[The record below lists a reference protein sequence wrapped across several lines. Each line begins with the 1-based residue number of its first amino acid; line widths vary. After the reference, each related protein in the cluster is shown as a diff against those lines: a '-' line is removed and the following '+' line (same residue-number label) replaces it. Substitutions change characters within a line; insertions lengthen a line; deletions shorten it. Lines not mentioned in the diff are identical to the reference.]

1 MELRSPKCVCTLT
14 LLENAPYRPGMAV
27 QARDTAVAPATRPPG
42 LLHRSRVPLILLTA
56 VLAVDQ
62 ADRYLLSSVFPLL
75 KDDFGLSDGQ
85 LGSLSAA
92 FLLVATAG
100 SVPFGILVDRTVRTR
115 IAAWGAALWSVAML
129 ATGLATSYSGL
140 FLSRMGLGVA
150 ESSYTPASFSLLT
163 DYYPVEQRSRVLG
176 IYQVGSVL
184 GFLGLP
190 LGGLIATH
198 WGWRAAFDLY
208 ALTGFLVAL
217 LVWRLREPARG
228 AADGLRAAAATRD
241 GRPIVPRSPFAV
253 MPTLP
258 AFRYVLRTPSVT
270 ISLLTNA
277 LAVFF
282 TSGLAIAA
290 ATFLARY
297 HHLSLTEATAATSLL
312 AVGAIVGMI
321 WGGRLGDRLVARG
334 RPAGRVEV
342 AAAAQVVGV
351 VLLVPAFAVH
361 GTAAMLVLFAAGA
374 VTLTMPNAPLA
385 ALRADVIHPDLRGR
399 AAAVQAVLFAGAAAA
414 SPLVIGLISDAIG
427 LRGALLVV
435 LPLMGVGGIALA
447 LLGPR
452 FVVPDRRRMQAS
464 LMDSPP

>member
-1 MELRSPKCVCTLT
+1 
-14 LLENAPYRPGMAV
+14 MAV
-27 QARDTAVAPATRPPG
+27 DASATELSSPAPSDG
-42 LLHRSRVPLILLTA
+42 LLGASRAPLILLTA

-100 SVPFGILVDRTVRTR
+100 AVPFGILVDRTIRTR
-115 IAAWGAALWSVAML
+115 VAAWGAALWSVAML

-190 LGGLIATH
+190 LGGFIATH

-208 ALTGFLVAL
+208 ALSGFVVAL
-217 LVWRLREPARG
+217 LVWRLREPQRG
-228 AADGLRAAAATRD
+228 VADGLRAAVAPTM
-241 GRPIVPRSPFAV
+241 PRSQFSN
-253 MPTLP
+253 MPALP
-258 AFRYVLRTPSVT
+258 AFRYVLRTTSVT
-270 ISLLTNA
+270 VSLVTNA

-282 TSGLAIAA
+282 ASGLGIWAT
-290 ATFLARY
+290 TFLVRY
-297 HHLSLTEATAATSLL
+297 HHLSLTKATLATSLL

-361 GTAAMLVLFAAGA
+361 GTAAMLVLFAVGA

-399 AAAVQAVLFAGAAAA
+399 AAALQSVLYAGAAAA
-414 SPLVIGLISDAIG
+414 SPLVIGLISDSIG

-435 LPLMGVGGIALA
+435 LPMMGVGGIALA
-447 LLGPR
+447 ALGR
-452 FVVPDRRRMQAS
+452 HAVEPDRCRMQAS
-464 LMDSPP
+464 LLEEPS

>member
-1 MELRSPKCVCTLT
+1 
-14 LLENAPYRPGMAV
+14 
-27 QARDTAVAPATRPPG
+27 
-42 LLHRSRVPLILLTA
+42 

-100 SVPFGILVDRTVRTR
+100 AVPFGILVDRTIRTR
-115 IAAWGAALWSVAML
+115 VAAWGAALWSVAML
-129 ATGLATSYSGL
+129 ATGLATSYSSL
-140 FLSRMGLGVA
+140 FMSRMGLGVA

-163 DYYPVEQRSRVLG
+163 DYYPVEERSRVLG

-208 ALTGFLVAL
+208 ALAGFVVAM
-217 LVWRLREPARG
+217 LVWRLREPQRG
-228 AADGLRAAAATRD
+228 LADGLRAVT
-241 GRPIVPRSPFAV
+241 PETPRSPFAV
-253 MPTLP
+253 MPAMP
-258 AFRYVLRTPSVT
+258 AFRYVLRIPSVT
-270 ISLLTNA
+270 ISLITNA

-282 TSGLAIAA
+282 TSGLGIWAT
-290 ATFLARY
+290 TFLVRY
-297 HHLSLTEATAATSLL
+297 HHLSLTKATAATSLL

-334 RPAGRVEV
+334 RLAGRVEV

-361 GTAAMLVLFAAGA
+361 GTAAMLVLFALGA

-399 AAAVQAVLFAGAAAA
+399 AAAVQSVLYAGAAAA
-414 SPLVIGLISDAIG
+414 SPLVIGLISDSIG
-427 LRGALLVV
+427 LRGSLLVV
-435 LPLMGVGGIALA
+435 LPLMGVGGVALA
-447 LLGPR
+447 VLGPAA
-452 FVVPDRRRMQAS
+452 VEPDRRRMQAS
-464 LMDSPP
+464 LLQDPP

>member
-1 MELRSPKCVCTLT
+1 MGKGS
-14 LLENAPYRPGMAV
+14 YGPGMAV
-27 QARDTAVAPATRPPG
+27 QARDTAAAPAARPTGPPR
-42 LLHRSRVPLILLTA
+42 HSRIPLILLTA

-100 SVPFGILVDRTVRTR
+100 ALPFGILVDRTVRTR
-115 IAAWGAALWSVAML
+115 VAAWGAALWSVAML
-129 ATGLATSYSGL
+129 ATGLATSYSSL

-163 DYYPVEQRSRVLG
+163 DYYPVEERSRVLG

-208 ALTGFLVAL
+208 ALAGFVVAM
-217 LVWRLREPARG
+217 LVWRLREPQRG
-228 AADGLRAAAATRD
+228 LADGLRAVTAPD
-241 GRPIVPRSPFAV
+241 VPRSPFSV
-253 MPTLP
+253 MPALP
-258 AFRYVLRTPSVT
+258 AFRYVLRIPSVT
-270 ISLLTNA
+270 ISLITNA

-282 TSGLAIAA
+282 TSGLGIWAT
-290 ATFLARY
+290 TFLVRY
-297 HHLSLTEATAATSLL
+297 HHLSLTKATAATSLL
-312 AVGAIVGMI
+312 AVGAITGMI

-334 RPAGRVEV
+334 RLAGRVEV
-342 AAAAQVVGV
+342 AAAAQIVGV

-361 GTAAMLVLFAAGA
+361 GTAAMLVLFALGA

-399 AAAVQAVLFAGAAAA
+399 AAAVQSVLYAAAAAA
-414 SPLVIGLISDAIG
+414 SPLVIGLISDSIG
-427 LRGALLVV
+427 LRGSLLVV

-447 LLGPR
+447 VLGPAA
-452 FVVPDRRRMQAS
+452 VEPDRRRMQAS
-464 LMDSPP
+464 LLQDPP

>member
-1 MELRSPKCVCTLT
+1 MYRCVD
-14 LLENAPYRPGMAV
+14 AHGKGPYCPEI
-27 QARDTAVAPATRPPG
+27 
-42 LLHRSRVPLILLTA
+42 RSRKPLILLTA

-163 DYYPVEQRSRVLG
+163 DYYPVEERSRVLG

-208 ALTGFLVAL
+208 ALIGFVVAM
-217 LVWRLREPARG
+217 LVWRLEEPPRG
-228 AADGLRAAAATRD
+228 VADGLRPGAATS
-241 GRPIVPRSPFAV
+241 GAPRSRFAA
-253 MPTLP
+253 MPSW
-258 AFRYVLRTPSVT
+258 AGFRYVLSIPSVT

-277 LAVFF
+277 LAIFF
-282 TSGLAIAA
+282 TSGLGIWAT
-290 ATFLARY
+290 TFLVRY
-297 HHLSLTEATAATSLL
+297 HHLSLT
-312 AVGAIVGMI
+312 
-321 WGGRLGDRLVARG
+321 
-334 RPAGRVEV
+334 
-342 AAAAQVVGV
+342 
-351 VLLVPAFAVH
+351 
-361 GTAAMLVLFAAGA
+361 
-374 VTLTMPNAPLA
+374 NANP
-385 ALRADVIHPDLRGR
+385 PT
-399 AAAVQAVLFAGAAAA
+399 
-414 SPLVIGLISDAIG
+414 
-427 LRGALLVV
+427 
-435 LPLMGVGGIALA
+435 
-447 LLGPR
+447 
-452 FVVPDRRRMQAS
+452 
-464 LMDSPP
+464 SPPAVR

>member
-1 MELRSPKCVCTLT
+1 VASGPAQLGAADLT
-14 LLENAPYRPGMAV
+14 AE
-27 QARDTAVAPATRPPG
+27 PAARPPG
-42 LLHRSRVPLILLTA
+42 PLRQSRIPLILLTA

-100 SVPFGILVDRTVRTR
+100 AVPFGILVDRTVRTR
-115 IAAWGAALWSVAML
+115 VAAWGAALWSVAML
-129 ATGLATSYSGL
+129 ATGLATSYSSL

-163 DYYPVEQRSRVLG
+163 DYYPVEERSRVLG

-208 ALTGFLVAL
+208 ALAGFVVAI
-217 LVWRLREPARG
+217 LVWRLREPQRG
-228 AADGLRAAAATRD
+228 LADGLRAATEPSA
-241 GRPIVPRSPFAV
+241 PRSPFAV
-253 MPTLP
+253 MPAAA
-258 AFRYVLRTPSVT
+258 AFRYVLRIPSFT
-270 ISLLTNA
+270 ISLITNA

-282 TSGLAIAA
+282 TSGLGIWAT
-290 ATFLARY
+290 TFLVRY
-297 HHLSLTEATAATSLL
+297 HHLSLTKATAATSLL

-334 RPAGRVEV
+334 RLAGRVEV

-351 VLLVPAFAVH
+351 LLLVPAFAVH
-361 GTAAMLVLFAAGA
+361 GTAAMLVLFALGA

-399 AAAVQAVLFAGAAAA
+399 GAAVQSVLYAGAAAA
-414 SPLVIGLISDAIG
+414 SPLVIGLISDSIG
-427 LRGALLVV
+427 LRGALLVI

-447 LLGPR
+447 VLGR
-452 FVVPDRRRMQAS
+452 AAVEPDRRRMQAS
-464 LMDSPP
+464 LLRDPP

>member
-1 MELRSPKCVCTLT
+1 MERALIVR
-14 LLENAPYRPGMAV
+14 
-27 QARDTAVAPATRPPG
+27 QI
-42 LLHRSRVPLILLTA
+42 SRRPLILLTA

-100 SVPFGILVDRTVRTR
+100 AVPFGVLVDRTIRTR
-115 IAAWGAALWSVAML
+115 VAAWGAALWSVAML

-163 DYYPVEQRSRVLG
+163 DYYSVEERSRVLG

-190 LGGLIATH
+190 IGGFIATH

-208 ALTGFLVAL
+208 ALAGFVVAL
-217 LVWRLREPARG
+217 LVWRLHEPQRG
-228 AADGLRAAAATRD
+228 AADGLRVAVAPT
-241 GRPIVPRSPFAV
+241 VPRSRFAV
-253 MPTLP
+253 MAAPA
-258 AFRYVLRTPSVT
+258 AFRYVLSIPSFT
-270 ISLLTNA
+270 ISLVTNA

-282 TSGLAIAA
+282 TSGLGIWAT
-290 ATFLARY
+290 TFLVRY
-297 HHLSLTEATAATSLL
+297 HHLSLTKATAATSLL
-312 AVGAIVGMI
+312 AVGAITGMI

-334 RPAGRVEV
+334 RLAGRVEV
-342 AAAAQVVGV
+342 AAAAQIIGV
-351 VLLVPAFAVH
+351 VLLVPAFAVN
-361 GTAAMLVLFAAGA
+361 GTAAMLVLFALGA

-385 ALRADVIHPDLRGR
+385 ALRADVVHPDLRGR
-399 AAAVQAVLFAGAAAA
+399 AAAAQSVLYAGAAAA

-435 LPLMGVGGIALA
+435 LPLMAVGGIALA
-447 LLGPR
+447 VLGPA
-452 FVVPDRRRMQAS
+452 FVEPDRHRMKDS
-464 LMDSPP
+464 LLEEMSE

>member
-1 MELRSPKCVCTLT
+1 MP
-14 LLENAPYRPGMAV
+14 LL
-27 QARDTAVAPATRPPG
+27 
-42 LLHRSRVPLILLTA
+42 LLTA

-100 SVPFGILVDRTVRTR
+100 SLPFGILVDRTIRTKV
-115 IAAWGAALWSVAML
+115 AAWGAALWSVAML

-163 DYYPVEQRSRVLG
+163 DYYSVEERSRVLG

-190 LGGLIATH
+190 IGGLIATH
-198 WGWRAAFDLY
+198 WGWRAAFDIY
-208 ALTGFLVAL
+208 ALVGFVVAL
-217 LVWRLREPARG
+217 LVWRLPEPQRG
-228 AADGLRAAAATRD
+228 LADGLRAVVASTQ
-241 GRPIVPRSPFAV
+241 PRSPFAI
-253 MPTLP
+253 MPAVA
-258 AFRYVLRTPSVT
+258 AFRYVLRIPSVT

-282 TSGLAIAA
+282 TSGLGIWAT
-290 ATFLARY
+290 TFLVRY
-297 HHLSLTEATAATSLL
+297 HHLSLTKATAATSLL

-342 AAAAQVVGV
+342 AAVAQMVGV
-351 VLLVPAFAVH
+351 LLLVPAFAVH
-361 GTAAMLVLFAAGA
+361 STVAMLVLFALGA

-385 ALRADVIHPDLRGR
+385 ALRADVVHPDLRGR
-399 AAAVQAVLFAGAAAA
+399 AAAVQAVLYALAAAA

-427 LRGALLVV
+427 LRGALLVI
-435 LPLMGVGGIALA
+435 LPFMGVGGVLLA
-447 LLGPR
+447 VFGPPG
-452 FVVPDRRRMQAS
+452 VEPDRRRMQAS
-464 LMDSPP
+464 LVEAEV

>member
-1 MELRSPKCVCTLT
+1 LT
-14 LLENAPYRPGMAV
+14 PTEKALIVREMAV
-27 QARDTAVAPATRPPG
+27 QARDAEAAPATQPPG
-42 LLHRSRVPLILLTA
+42 LLSRSRKPLILLTA

-100 SVPFGILVDRTVRTR
+100 SLPFGILVDRTTRTR
-115 IAAWGAALWSVAML
+115 VAAWGAAIWSVAML
-129 ATGLATSYSGL
+129 ATGLATSYTGL
-140 FLSRMGLGVA
+140 FVSRMGLGVA

-163 DYYPVEQRSRVLG
+163 DYYPVEERSRILG

-208 ALTGFLVAL
+208 GLSGFAVAA

-228 AADGLRAAAATRD
+228 LADGMRAVLVPTQ
-241 GRPIVPRSPFAV
+241 PRSPFAQ
-253 MPTLP
+253 MPAAA
-258 AFRYVLRTPSVT
+258 AFRYVLRIPSVT
-270 ISLLTNA
+270 ISLVTNA
-277 LAVFF
+277 LAFFF
-282 TSGLAIAA
+282 TSGLGIWAT
-290 ATFLARY
+290 TFLVRY
-297 HHLSLTEATAATSLL
+297 HHLSLTKATAATSLL

-361 GTAAMLVLFAAGA
+361 GTAAMLVLFALGA

-385 ALRADVIHPDLRGR
+385 ALRADVVHPDLRGR
-399 AAAVQAVLFAGAAAA
+399 AAAVQSVLFAAAAAA
-414 SPLVIGLISDAIG
+414 SPLVIGLLSDAIG
-427 LRGALLVV
+427 LRSALLAV
-435 LPLMGVGGIALA
+435 LPLMGVGGVAMA
-447 LLGPR
+447 AFGR
-452 FVVPDRRRMQAS
+452 VAVERDRRRMQAS
-464 LMDSPP
+464 LMEDAA

>member
-1 MELRSPKCVCTLT
+1 
-14 LLENAPYRPGMAV
+14 
-27 QARDTAVAPATRPPG
+27 
-42 LLHRSRVPLILLTA
+42 LLTA

-62 ADRYLLSSVFPLL
+62 ADRYLLSAVFPLL
-75 KDDFGLSDGQ
+75 KDDFGLSDTQ

-129 ATGLATSYSGL
+129 ATGLATSYPGL

-163 DYYPVEQRSRVLG
+163 DYYPVEKRSRVLG

-184 GFLGLP
+184 GFAGLP

-208 ALTGFLVAL
+208 ALAGFLVAL

-228 AADGLRAAAATRD
+228 AADGLRAVAAVRD
-241 GRPIVPRSPFAV
+241 GGSTVPRSPFAV

-270 ISLLTNA
+270 ISLVTNA

-282 TSGLAIAA
+282 TSGLGIWAT
-290 ATFLARY
+290 TFLVRY
-297 HHLSLTEATAATSLL
+297 HHLSLTKATAATSLL

-351 VLLVPAFAVH
+351 LLLVPAFAVH

-399 AAAVQAVLFAGAAAA
+399 AAAVQAVVFAGAAAA

-447 LLGPR
+447 LLGPPY
-452 FVVPDRRRMQAS
+452 VEPDRLRMQSS
-464 LMDSPP
+464 LMDTAG

>member
-1 MELRSPKCVCTLT
+1 MYRCVDAIGK
-14 LLENAPYRPGMAV
+14 APYCPEI
-27 QARDTAVAPATRPPG
+27 
-42 LLHRSRVPLILLTA
+42 SRRPLILLTA

-115 IAAWGAALWSVAML
+115 VAAWGAALWSVAML
-129 ATGLATSYSGL
+129 ATGLATSYGAL

-163 DYYPVEQRSRVLG
+163 DYYSVEERSRVLG

-208 ALTGFLVAL
+208 ALAGFVVAL
-217 LVWRLREPARG
+217 LVWRLPEPPRG
-228 AADGLRAAAATRD
+228 IADGLRVALAPD
-241 GRPIVPRSPFAV
+241 VPRSPFAV
-253 MPTLP
+253 MPAWP
-258 AFRYVLRTPSVT
+258 AFRYVLHIPSVT
-270 ISLLTNA
+270 VSLLTNA

-282 TSGLAIAA
+282 TSGLGIWAT
-290 ATFLARY
+290 TFLVRY
-297 HHLSLTEATAATSLL
+297 HHLSLTKATAATSLL
-312 AVGAIVGMI
+312 AVGAITGMI

-334 RPAGRVEV
+334 RLAGRVEV

-361 GTAAMLVLFAAGA
+361 GTATMLVLFALGA
-374 VTLTMPNAPLA
+374 VALTMPNAPLA
-385 ALRADVIHPDLRGR
+385 ALRADVVHPDLRGR
-399 AAAVQAVLFAGAAAA
+399 AAAVQSVLYAGAAAA

-435 LPLMGVGGIALA
+435 LPVMGVGGIALA
-447 LLGPR
+447 AFGPR
-452 FVVPDRRRMQAS
+452 FVESDRRRMQQS
-464 LMDSPP
+464 LVSEVDA

>member
-1 MELRSPKCVCTLT
+1 
-14 LLENAPYRPGMAV
+14 MAV
-27 QARDTAVAPATRPPG
+27 QARDAEAAPVSPPAG
-42 LLHRSRVPLILLTA
+42 LLRRSRVPLVLLTA

-92 FLLVATAG
+92 FLLVATVG
-100 SVPFGILVDRTVRTR
+100 SVPFGILVDRTTRTR
-115 IAAWGAALWSVAML
+115 VAAWGAALWSVAML
-129 ATGLATSYSGL
+129 ATGLATSYGAL

-163 DYYPVEQRSRVLG
+163 DYYSVEERSRVLG

-190 LGGLIATH
+190 IGGLIATH

-208 ALTGFLVAL
+208 ALTGFVVAL
-217 LVWRLREPARG
+217 LVWRLPEPARG
-228 AADGLRAAAATRD
+228 VADGLRASLAPTE
-241 GRPIVPRSPFAV
+241 PRSPYAV
-253 MPTLP
+253 MPAAP
-258 AFRYVLRTPSVT
+258 AFRYVLRIPSVT

-277 LAVFF
+277 LAIFF
-282 TSGLAIAA
+282 TSGLGIWAT
-290 ATFLARY
+290 TFLVRY
-297 HHLSLTEATAATSLL
+297 HHLSLTKATAATSLL
-312 AVGAIVGMI
+312 AVGAITGMI

-342 AAAAQVVGV
+342 AAGAQIAGV
-351 VLLVPAFAVH
+351 LLLVPAFAAH
-361 GTAAMLVLFAAGA
+361 STAVMLVLFALGA

-385 ALRADVIHPDLRGR
+385 ALRADVVHPDLRGR
-399 AAAVQAVLFAGAAAA
+399 AAAVQSVLFAGAAAA
-414 SPLVIGLISDAIG
+414 SPLVIGLISDSIG

-435 LPLMGVGGIALA
+435 LPLMGIGGIAMA
-447 LLGPR
+447 LLGPAA
-452 FVVPDRRRMQAS
+452 VEPDRRRLQAS
-464 LMDSPP
+464 LLESA

>member
-1 MELRSPKCVCTLT
+1 
-14 LLENAPYRPGMAV
+14 
-27 QARDTAVAPATRPPG
+27 
-42 LLHRSRVPLILLTA
+42 

-100 SVPFGILVDRTVRTR
+100 AVPFGVLVDRTVRTR
-115 IAAWGAALWSVAML
+115 VAAWGAALWSVAML
-129 ATGLATSYSGL
+129 ATGLATSYTGL

-163 DYYPVEQRSRVLG
+163 DYYSVDERSRVLG

-208 ALTGFLVAL
+208 ALMGFVVAA

-228 AADGLRAAAATRD
+228 VSDGMRVVEVPT
-241 GRPIVPRSPFAV
+241 VPRSQFAV
-253 MPTLP
+253 MPAWP
-258 AFRYVLRTPSVT
+258 AFRYVLRIPSVT
-270 ISLLTNA
+270 ISLITNA

-282 TSGLAIAA
+282 TSGLGIWAT
-290 ATFLARY
+290 TFLVRY
-297 HHLSLTEATAATSLL
+297 HHLSLTKATAATSLL
-312 AVGAIVGMI
+312 AVGAITGMI

-342 AAAAQVVGV
+342 AAVAQVVGV
-351 VLLVPAFAVH
+351 VLLLPAFATH
-361 GTAAMLVLFAAGA
+361 STAVMLPLFALGA
-374 VTLTMPNAPLA
+374 VTLTMPNAPLS

-399 AAAVQAVLFAGAAAA
+399 AAALQSILYAGAAAA
-414 SPLVIGLISDAIG
+414 SPLVIGLISDDIG

-435 LPLMGVGGIALA
+435 LPMMGVGGLA
-447 LLGPR
+447 MAGFGR
-452 FVVPDRRRMQAS
+452 AAVVPDRERMQES
-464 LMDSPP
+464 LFEDAHV